1 MQKFWPRKQD
11 NNLQSNTSAKK
22 SPKRLPALILA
33 VASPGSWLSLR
44 LKEPTTSVEVSADR
58 HSPFC
63 RKLDTFLL
71 ELGKGGGPGI
81 GIWERGREGESRFHS
96 RCKVR
101 RRWKSALLFPNCEK
115 GRVRRIATTDRPSV
129 PNPFSPLACLT
140 YCTYIE
146 ESALHLEDFFGDQE
160 EPGIHAGGGE
170 QHTKKVWKEER
181 RRAIKEGQEEGRKGI
196 VRRREEGKGR
206 RAIFAAAD
214 GPRRYTKEIVQTEE
228 EREAVTA
235 NASFAFQCLF
245 SCVPRD
251 RTSVR
256 DVRTSGRF
264 RVRREC
270 RLSAE
275 KEEQKGKSDR
285 DPHTCV
291 RRSVFV
297 HRMRNYYRC
306 CYTVGHRNEK

>member
-1 MQKFWPRKQD
+1 MTGLEGKHRHRFPPIHTKVLAQKTGQQFTVQYFRE
-11 NNLQSNTSAKK
+11 K

-101 RRWKSALLFPNCEK
+101 RRWKSASLFPNCEK

-129 PNPFSPLACLT
+129 PNPFSPLACLM

-146 ESALHLEDFFGDQE
+146 ESALHLEDFFWRPRGAW
-160 EPGIHAGGGE
+160 HSCRRRSE
-170 QHTKKVWKEER
+170 QHTKKVWKEEER

-245 SCVPRD
+245 AR
-251 RTSVR
+251 
-256 DVRTSGRF
+256 GR
-264 RVRREC
+264 
-270 RLSAE
+270 LL
-275 KEEQKGKSDR
+275 
-285 DPHTCV
+285 P
-291 RRSVFV
+291 
-297 HRMRNYYRC
+297 Y
-306 CYTVGHRNEK
+306 